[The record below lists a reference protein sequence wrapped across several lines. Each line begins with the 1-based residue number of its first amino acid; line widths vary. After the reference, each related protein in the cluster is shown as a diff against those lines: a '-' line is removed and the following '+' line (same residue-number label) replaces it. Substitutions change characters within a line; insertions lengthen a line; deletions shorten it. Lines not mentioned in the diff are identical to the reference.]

1 MIPSDPGCFL
11 HLVWN
16 GAFSGRWRAQKIPIS
31 THKMADMTTPT
42 DVPKAMV
49 AGHLDALAP
58 GTRLAEFEIQGLLG
72 VGGFGMVYRGYDHS
86 LHRAVAIKE
95 YMPTSLAGRDSS
107 ASVTVKSAVDSVSF
121 ESGLRSFIAE
131 ARLLARFDHPSLVK
145 VYRFWEANN
154 TAYMAMPLYEGI
166 TLKEARRRMS
176 GPPPQAWLQSV
187 LWSVLAG
194 LKVLHDNNT
203 LHRDVSPDNIF
214 LQNVGPPVLLDLG
227 AARRAILDT
236 SHKHTAVLKVNYAP
250 IEQYADAKDMQEGP
264 WTDLYAVAAVMHG
277 CICNEPPLPATFR
290 AVRDRMPPIAQ
301 VAQTAQTHFNQ
312 TYSESFV
319 QAVAHALTIEPAE
332 RTASVEAFA
341 DEMGMKNPPDLAR
354 FDWRKALGDSVMLM
368 ETGDDP
374 APITTELL
382 TTQPSPD
389 FPDTVFQPTTYDQ
402 SKTLKLATPPVSKPS
417 SRSARKQA
425 PSKKGGAGWL
435 WLVPLALLVIAAA
448 WLMRPQ
454 SSTSPATPVAAV
466 AVTEAIVTESSG
478 AVTPASTVPPAVGR
492 TSPAADTSNGGK
504 AQTAPT
510 AAPLAAQR
518 SQAPVKSL
526 PSVPTAAPADKAP
539 VAKPASRTEAKLS
552 EEKPAASKDPVSLC
566 AEASVLTRTMCV
578 YRECQK
584 PEFYNLA
591 VCVADR
597 KHWEEQNKSRN

>member
-1 MIPSDPGCFL
+1 
-11 HLVWN
+11 
-16 GAFSGRWRAQKIPIS
+16 
-31 THKMADMTTPT
+31 MADMTTPT

-107 ASVTVKSAVDSVSF
+107 LSVTVKSAVDSPSF

-145 VYRFWEANN
+145 VFRFWEANN

-319 QAVAHALTIEPAE
+319 RAIAHALTIEPAD

-341 DEMGMKNPPDLAR
+341 DEMGMTSPPDLAR
-354 FDWRKALGDSVMLM
+354 FEWRKALGDSVVLADA
-368 ETGDDP
+368 GDDL

-402 SKTLKLATPPVSKPS
+402 SKTLKLATASVAKPS
-417 SRSARKQA
+417 SHSTGKPGAVKKTGSA
-425 PSKKGGAGWL
+425 WL
-435 WLVPLALLVIAAA
+435 WLLPVALSIFAGA
-448 WLMRPQ
+448 WLMRTSEVP
-454 SSTSPATPVAAV
+454 SPAMPVTSV
-466 AVTEAIVTESSG
+466 AGAETFITESAATDAPSG
-478 AVTPASTVPPAVGR
+478 SASPGSPRAPAMEAG
-492 TSPAADTSNGGK
+492 NGGK
-504 AQTAPT
+504 VQSP
-510 AAPLAAQR
+510 APLAVQR
-518 SQAPVKSL
+518 PQAPVRVL
-526 PSVPTAAPADKAP
+526 PTVPTAAPAEKAP
-539 VAKPASRTEAKLS
+539 VAKPASRAESKS
-552 EEKPAASKDPVSLC
+552 PDEKAVVPKDPVSLC
-566 AEASVLTRTMCV
+566 AEASILTRTMCV

-597 KHWEEQNKSRN
+597 KHWDEQNKSRN

>member
-1 MIPSDPGCFL
+1 
-11 HLVWN
+11 
-16 GAFSGRWRAQKIPIS
+16 
-31 THKMADMTTPT
+31 MADITTPT
-42 DVPKAMV
+42 SKPKAPV

-58 GTRLAEFEIQGLLG
+58 GTRLAEFEVQGLLG

-95 YMPTSLAGRDSS
+95 YMPTSLAGRGRDL
-107 ASVTVKSAVDSVSF
+107 SVTVKSAVDSVSF
-121 ESGLRSFIAE
+121 ESGLTSFIAE

-194 LKVLHDNNT
+194 LKVLHDNST

-214 LQNVGPPVLLDLG
+214 LQNIGPPVLLDLG

-290 AVRDRMPPIAQ
+290 AVRDRMPSFAQ
-301 VAQTAQTHFNQ
+301 VTQTAQTHFDQ
-312 TYSESFV
+312 TYSDNFV
-319 QAVAHALTIEPAE
+319 QAISHALAIEPSD

-341 DEMGMKNPPDLAR
+341 REIGMKSPPDLAR
-354 FDWRKALGDSVMLM
+354 FDWRKALGDSVTLA

-374 APITTELL
+374 SPITTELL
-382 TTQPSPD
+382 TTQPAAD
-389 FPDTVFQPTTYDQ
+389 FADTVFQPTTYDH
-402 SKTLKLATPPVSKPS
+402 SKAVRTISQADAEAKPRAVRGSAKVSKGMPF
-417 SRSARKQA
+417 
-425 PSKKGGAGWL
+425 WL
-435 WLVPLALLVIAAA
+435 WLVPAALLLALIAWWIRPAA
-448 WLMRPQ
+448 IPASVAPE
-454 SSTSPATPVAAV
+454 SSTSAPAPVPMITESAEASSKPPESLPVSKQLAPAV
-466 AVTEAIVTESSG
+466 ANGVKPSG
-478 AVTPASTVPPAVGR
+478 AETSGSSQRASTVPAKPV
-492 TSPAADTSNGGK
+492 SQVPAAAADKVVPPAPQPRTDGK
-504 AQTAPT
+504 
-510 AAPLAAQR
+510 L
-518 SQAPVKSL
+518 
-526 PSVPTAAPADKAP
+526 APA
-539 VAKPASRTEAKLS
+539 
-552 EEKPAASKDPVSLC
+552 KDPVANC
-566 AEASVLTRTMCV
+566 AEASILTKTMCI
-578 YRECQK
+578 YQECQK
-584 PEFYNLA
+584 PEFYQLP

-597 KHWEEQNKSRN
+597 KHWEEKNKARN